1 MRTLAYVFF
10 TQALPTHFSQTPNTI
25 SNTPASQQRSL
36 SKPPLRSS
44 PRSLATTY
52 YFLTP
57 FIPKYSSKLK
67 KAQRKQP
74 VFQKIYL
81 FSISPPS
88 TRFSRIVPQRSQT
101 LIHGGV
107 DVVSLSL
114 PPAHPT
120 IPSIQPAKFVSKQ
133 ELQD

>member
-74 VFQKIYL
+74 VFQKDI
-81 FSISPPS
+81 FIFHISPS

-101 LIHGGV
+101 LTYDGV

-114 PPAHPT
+114 PPAHNT
-120 IPSIQPAKFVSKQ
+120 FHPAPQNLCQCRK
-133 ELQD
+133 LQD